1 MTGILLDIRAPL
13 YTFSLPT
20 GENGVIGTDAGERAG
35 GRKVGVSTSFH
46 SVISAMTE
54 PAVPEDKCWGASV
67 GSSTVSVSE
76 QSA

>member
-20 GENGVIGTDAGERAG
+20 GEISVIGADA
-35 GRKVGVSTSFH
+35 GVSTSFH
-46 SVISAMTE
+46 SVISAMAE
-54 PAVPEDKCWGASV
+54 PAALEDKCSGALWAR
-67 GSSTVSVSE
+67 SSVSVSG